1 MARCD
6 FLGFFF
12 LQFEKHHKMII
23 FFSSCEQVEF
33 YYELLLKVLS
43 GGLETKQPE
52 HSSVSSA
59 HLEFLRLHGNMD
71 QEVSILK
78 MSGYT
83 ALFLI
88 PYDLL
93 CGYFG
98 EEGRREDRV
107 ISPLGASLFHLLMRI
122 RILSHLLESTLVAI
136 SENTAEEAR
145 GVISAG

>member
-1 MARCD
+1 MVRCD
-6 FLGFFF
+6 FLVFFF

-43 GGLETKQPE
+43 GGLELEQPGR
-52 HSSVSSA
+52 SSVSSA

-71 QEVSILK
+71 QEVSIFK

-83 ALFLI
+83 VLFLI
-88 PYDLL
+88 PCDLL

-107 ISPLGASLFHLLMRI
+107 FSPLGASLFHLLI

-136 SENTAEEAR
+136 SEKH
-145 GVISAG
+145 S

>member
-1 MARCD
+1 
-6 FLGFFF
+6 
-12 LQFEKHHKMII
+12 MII

-43 GGLETKQPE
+43 GGLELEQPE

-59 HLEFLRLHGNMD
+59 HLQFLQLHGNME

-83 ALFLI
+83 VLFLI

-98 EEGRREDRV
+98 EEGRREDRE
-107 ISPLGASLFHLLMRI
+107 SFHL
-122 RILSHLLESTLVAI
+122 
-136 SENTAEEAR
+136 
-145 GVISAG
+145 